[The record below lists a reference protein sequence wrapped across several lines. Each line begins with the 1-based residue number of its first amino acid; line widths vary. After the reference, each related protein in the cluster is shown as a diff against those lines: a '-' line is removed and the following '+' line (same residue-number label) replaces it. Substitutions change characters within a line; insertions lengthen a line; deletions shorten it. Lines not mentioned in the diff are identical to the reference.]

1 MNILVIRLHRL
12 GDILQLTPM
21 LEGIKRHY
29 PGSVTTFL
37 TSDRLAD
44 ALSGNPFVDRILT
57 IPELQWRCLAKGEFR
72 DRIKAFLAVHRL
84 AAFLREERFDLV
96 INRQYEEGGILAA
109 MADAPQVNGGVFS
122 PQRGH
127 VFDDEP
133 SRELFDAVKSDR
145 RGNRRNL
152 VDWSLRIAGAPPGS
166 GRMCL
171 NIPRANAREADHVL
185 ASVGGKL
192 PPIAVQLGAARSFRC
207 WGAGNFAAVIRRL
220 ADFHGRS
227 VVLLGSPDERELAE
241 GVLAGCGRLSGR
253 IVDLVGKTSLKT
265 LGAVLQR
272 CEVLISGDTGTA
284 HVAAAVRTP
293 VISLFFGT
301 AYPWE
306 TAPYGTGNLVLFA
319 DLPCAPCLDPSRCGH
334 GQACRSAVRS
344 EHVCRA
350 WEIRKSLSR
359 GKDQIEGWR
368 DDVVR
373 LLVTW
378 KEEDAEIT
386 LNDFNAFD
394 TLDPASLLSS
404 RREKEEK
411 ASRLDTSEEEFRF
424 LEEMESRLCEALYL
438 HETPWEEPL
447 AGYLDAWRHVI
458 SFGCV
463 KEGSAEAARI
473 ILKDLPPLFGTAASA
488 LSSGDPVAVGDIV
501 RSGFRPLRQSL
512 QASVAG
518 PSSEN

>member
-44 ALSGNPFVDRILT
+44 ALSGNPFVDRIMT

-72 DRIKAFLAVHRL
+72 DRTKAFLAVHRL

-171 NIPRANAREADHVL
+171 NIPRANAREADHLL

-227 VVLLGSPDERELAE
+227 VVLLGNPDERELAE

-319 DLPCAPCLDPSRCGH
+319 DLPCAPCLDPSRCRH
-334 GQACRSAVRS
+334 GQACRSTVRA

-350 WEIRKSLSR
+350 WEIRESLSR

-373 LLVTW
+373 LLVTR
-378 KEEDAEIT
+378 KEEGAEMT
-386 LNDFNAFD
+386 LNDFNGFD

-411 ASRLDTSEEEFRF
+411 ACLDASEEVFRF

-473 ILKDLPPLFGTAASA
+473 ILKDLPPLFGASASA

-501 RSGFRPLRQSL
+501 RSGFRPLRHSL
-512 QASVAG
+512 EVSVAG
-518 PSSEN
+518 PSSKN